1 MVKLIQL
8 AETLLPFTALPAGPA
23 RDLGTGPDFKANHCF
38 ELILQRLKDF
48 PGLGWQA
55 VSIGLNARVTRTRNM
70 ALRVLAAWPRE
81 TWPEGTAGTIQAMA
95 WRDPDNGVKK
105 RARAILEGKAPD

>member
-1 MVKLIQL
+1 MATLIQL

-23 RDLGTGPDFKANHCF
+23 RDLGTGAGFKANHCF

-48 PGLGWQA
+48 PGLGWPA
-55 VSIGLNARVTRTRNM
+55 VSTGLDARVARTRRM
-70 ALRVLAAWPRE
+70 ALRMLAQWPRD
-81 TWPEGTAGTIQAMA
+81 TWPEGTVETIQAMA

-105 RARAILEGKAPD
+105 RARAILDGKTLD